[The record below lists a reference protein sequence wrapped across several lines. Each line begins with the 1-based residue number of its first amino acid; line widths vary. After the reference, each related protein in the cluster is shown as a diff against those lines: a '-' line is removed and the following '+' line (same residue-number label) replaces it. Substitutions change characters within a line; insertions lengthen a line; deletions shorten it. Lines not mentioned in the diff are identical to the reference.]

1 MIAQIKKRILQKFLE
16 RPNTLQTP
24 SAILGLLVAILDFS
38 SRAALQVVS
47 ENPQIYGII
56 ENKQHLVEG
65 VYQWPWRE
73 KKSMI
78 SLKCS
83 SARENIR

>member
-65 VYQWPWRE
+65 VYQWSWRE

-83 SARENIR
+83 SARENID

>member
-47 ENPQIYGII
+47 ENPKIYGII
-56 ENKQHLVEG
+56 KNKQHLVEG
-65 VYQWPWRE
+65 VYQWPWR
-73 KKSMI
+73 KKNQ
-78 SLKCS
+78 CYP
-83 SARENIR
+83 